1 MTAIATR
8 ARYPE
13 CSPVTSCR
21 FCRHVALHYIV
32 EVRPYPAALLGG
44 WVVIRHC
51 VRCGLGWP
59 ERFEARP

>member
-1 MTAIATR
+1 MTAVATR

-13 CSPVTSCR
+13 CTPVTPCQ
-21 FCRHVALHYIV
+21 FCRQVALHYIV
-32 EVRPYPAALLGG
+32 EVRCIPARFGG

-51 VRCGLGWP
+51 VHCGLGWP